1 MCCKFVPQ
9 PSKYIYYLQGDPLFV
24 DFLEMLQKNPDEFT
38 FTSLEDGLK
47 ALQNERAVMHIESQL
62 LRGYFTQN
70 LFFNQRLKMFGRTRT
85 IFNAMP
91 VPINSPLKPILQTAV
106 TNLVEGGAIG
116 KKNVLKNFTSI
127 QNTFGKVPYQ
137 ILSPS
142 CNFTKFLV
150 QHNE

>member
-1 MCCKFVPQ
+1 MCCKFAPQ
-9 PSKYIYYLQGDPLFV
+9 PFKYIYYLQGDPLFV

-116 KKNVLKNFTSI
+116 KKNVLKSFYQYTKYFWESTISNIIPIMQFHKNFST
-127 QNTFGKVPYQ
+127 T
-137 ILSPS
+137 
-142 CNFTKFLV
+142 
-150 QHNE
+150 

>member
-1 MCCKFVPQ
+1 M
-9 PSKYIYYLQGDPLFV
+9 QGDPLFV

-91 VPINSPLKPILQTAV
+91 VPINSPLKPILQTAA
-106 TNLVEGGAIG
+106 TDLVEGGAIS
-116 KKNVLKNFTSI
+116 KKNALNFFYQYTSCFWES
-127 QNTFGKVPYQ
+127 TR
-137 ILSPS
+137 
-142 CNFTKFLV
+142 
-150 QHNE
+150 